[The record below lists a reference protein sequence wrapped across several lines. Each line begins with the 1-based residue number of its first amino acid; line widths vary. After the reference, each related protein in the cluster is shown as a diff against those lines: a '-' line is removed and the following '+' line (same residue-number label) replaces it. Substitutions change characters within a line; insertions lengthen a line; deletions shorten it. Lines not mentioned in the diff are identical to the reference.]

1 MMFELSKLVIENLN
15 NKEIL
20 ISRSDIPLLQQIF
33 EAGQDWMSACGGKG
47 RCVTCRVKV
56 LEGMENL
63 SPITECELK
72 FREDNRLK
80 INERLTCQIH
90 LKGILRVKVPS
101 TCQLPH
107 IAYT

>member
-1 MMFELSKLVIENLN
+1 MCELSKLVIENLN

-20 ISRSDIPLLQQIF
+20 ITRSDISLLQQIF
-33 EAGQDWMSACGGKG
+33 ESGQDWMSACGGKG

-56 LEGMENL
+56 LEGMQNL
-63 SPITECELK
+63 SPLTERELK

-80 INERLTCQIH
+80 INERLTCQIQ
-90 LKGILRVKVPS
+90 LNGLLRVKVPRS
-101 TCQLPH
+101 CQLPH